1 LRNTEVLYVI
11 AKRVYQHVFSKSY
24 EMYKLMENLNYFRM
38 ERISVSFGGKKKLG
52 GSWIG
57 FF

>member
-1 LRNTEVLYVI
+1 MNL
-11 AKRVYQHVFSKSY
+11 RVYQHVFSKSY

-38 ERISVSFGGKKKLG
+38 ERISVSFGGEKKLG

-57 FF
+57 FFYTKYGPKSP

>member
-1 LRNTEVLYVI
+1 LRTREVLYVI

-38 ERISVSFGGKKKLG
+38 ERISVSFGGEKKLETHG
-52 GSWIG
+52 
-57 FF
+57 